1 MSKLDWLPA
10 VSNPLT
16 PYLTVGNAEAAL
28 AFYERAFGF
37 ARGEMAMRDDKGN
50 IVHGELYYHG
60 RSIAMLAPEGA
71 WGGTDRTP
79 AHAGIRL
86 PLSFYVYCPDVDRVA
101 ANATAAGA
109 TVERPPEDMFWGD
122 RTAMIRDP
130 DGYLWMFATK
140 KGEFDPAKAPK
151 PPTA

>member
-1 MSKLDWLPA
+1 MSAPAWLPDTA
-10 VSNPLT
+10 NPLT
-16 PYLTVGNAEAAL
+16 PYLTVADAKAAL

-37 ARGEMAMRDDKGN
+37 APGGTPMTDDKGN
-50 IVHGELYYHG
+50 ILHGELYYHG

-79 AHAGIRL
+79 KHLGVRL
-86 PLSFYVYCPDVDRVA
+86 PLNFYVYCPDVDKVA
-101 ANATAAGA
+101 ADARATGA

-122 RTAMIRDP
+122 RTTMIADP

-140 KGEFDPAKAPK
+140 KHAFDPTKIPK
-151 PPTA
+151 